1 MRNRRLILKNISK
14 KPWYNGAVIACI
26 GIILYCILMNLS
38 AVISA
43 LSTFVGYFKTIILGA
58 VFAYLLS
65 PLAIFF
71 STKVFRGK
79 MFDKTKWIF
88 SVLLAV
94 LVMLLALT
102 LLIGTLLPQLIDS
115 IVLLSANID
124 DYATSLMK
132 MIEESSIYNLI
143 DEESFMEFSQNSL
156 SSVTNFV
163 KENAGNI
170 VSFAASSGK
179 NIASI
184 VIAMILAI
192 YLLMDSRRVVNGIK
206 QLFSLLLP
214 ERGYQFFRDFV
225 VRCDDILISYVVQ
238 SLLDA
243 LIIGSANA
251 VFMTFAGM
259 PYVGLIS
266 VVVGV
271 TNLIPNFGPIVGGA
285 IGAFILILVKPMNA
299 LMFVIFC
306 LILQT
311 VDGYIL
317 KPRLF
322 SDSLGVS
329 GLLILS
335 STIVLGNM
343 FSVIGILLS
352 IPTAAVLSFVYHDY
366 LLPWLRKR
374 KQLTSDTG
382 AVQEETE

>member
-1 MRNRRLILKNISK
+1 
-14 KPWYNGAVIACI
+14 
-26 GIILYCILMNLS
+26 LS
-38 AVISA
+38 AVLSA
-43 LSTFVGYFKTIILGA
+43 FGTFVGYFRAVILGA

-79 MFDKTKWIF
+79 MFDKTRWALSVIF
-88 SVLLAV
+88 AV
-94 LVMLLALT
+94 AVMLLAMT

-124 DYATSLMK
+124 GYATSLMNL
-132 MIEESSIYNLI
+132 IENSSLYNLI
-143 DEESFMEFSQNSL
+143 DQESFMTFSQNSL
-156 SSVTNFV
+156 TSVTNFI

-170 VSFAASSGK
+170 VGFAASSGK
-179 NIASI
+179 NIAST

-192 YLLMDSRRVVNGIK
+192 YLLMDSKRVVNGVK
-206 QLFSLLLP
+206 QLFSLVLP
-214 ERGYQFFRDFV
+214 ETGYKLFRDFV
-225 VRCDDILISYVVQ
+225 VRCDNILINYIVQ

-251 VFMTFAGM
+251 VFMTVTGM

-271 TNLIPNFGPIVGGA
+271 TNLVPNFGPIVGGA
-285 IGAFILILVKPMNA
+285 IGAFILILIKPMSA
-299 LMFVIFC
+299 LGFVIFC
-306 LILQT
+306 LLLQT

-322 SDSLGVS
+322 SGSLGVS

-343 FSVIGILLS
+343 FSVLGILLS
-352 IPTAAVLSFVYHDY
+352 IPTAAVLSFLYHDY
-366 LLPWLRKR
+366 LLPWLKKR
-374 KQLTSDTG
+374 KESG
-382 AVQEETE
+382 AAAGTAGGDKE

>member
-1 MRNRRLILKNISK
+1 MKNISM

-26 GIILYCILMNLS
+26 GVILFCILTNLS
-38 AVISA
+38 AVLSA
-43 LSTFVGYFKTIILGA
+43 LGTFVGYFRAVILGA

-65 PLAIFF
+65 PLALFF
-71 STKVFRGK
+71 STKLFRGK
-79 MFDKTKWIF
+79 VFDRTRWVF
-88 SVLLAV
+88 SVILAV
-94 LVMLLALT
+94 AVMLLALT
-102 LLIGTLLPQLIDS
+102 LLIGTLLPQLIES
-115 IVLLSANID
+115 ILLFSANVD
-124 DYATSLMK
+124 GYATSLIK
-132 MIEESSIYNLI
+132 LIEASPLYNFI
-143 DEESFMEFSQNSL
+143 DQESFMTFSQNSL
-156 SSVTNFV
+156 TSITDFI

-170 VSFAASSGK
+170 VGFAASSGK

-192 YLLMDSRRVVNGIK
+192 YILMDSKRVVNGIK
-206 QLFSLLLP
+206 QLCSLLLP
-214 ERGYQFFRDFV
+214 EKGYKLFRDFV
-225 VRCDDILISYVVQ
+225 VRCDDILISYIVQ

-251 VFMTFAGM
+251 VFMTVAGM

-271 TNLIPNFGPIVGGA
+271 TNLVPNFGPIVGGA
-285 IGAFILILVKPMNA
+285 IGAFILILIKPMSA
-299 LMFVIFC
+299 LVFVIFC
-306 LILQT
+306 LLLQT

-322 SDSLGVS
+322 SGSLGVS

-343 FSVIGILLS
+343 FSVLGILLS

-366 LLPWLRKR
+366 LLPWLKKR
-374 KQLTSDTG
+374 KQKG
-382 AVQEETE
+382 ADPVTAGGDEE

>member
-1 MRNRRLILKNISK
+1 MRRPVLKNISM

-26 GIILYCILMNLS
+26 GVILFCILTTLS
-38 AVISA
+38 AVLSA
-43 LSTFVGYFKTIILGA
+43 LGTFVGYFRAVILGA

-65 PLAIFF
+65 PLALFF
-71 STKVFRGK
+71 STKLFRGK
-79 MFDKTKWIF
+79 VFDRTRWVF
-88 SVLLAV
+88 SVILAV
-94 LVMLLALT
+94 AVMLLALT
-102 LLIGTLLPQLIDS
+102 LLIGTLLPQLIES
-115 IVLLSANID
+115 ILLFSANVD
-124 DYATSLMK
+124 GYATSLIK
-132 MIEESSIYNLI
+132 LIEASPLYNFI
-143 DEESFMEFSQNSL
+143 DQESFMTFSQNSL
-156 SSVTNFV
+156 TSITDFI

-170 VSFAASSGK
+170 VGFAASSGK

-192 YLLMDSRRVVNGIK
+192 YILMDSKRVVNGIK
-206 QLFSLLLP
+206 QLCSLLLP
-214 ERGYQFFRDFV
+214 EKGYKLFRDFV
-225 VRCDDILISYVVQ
+225 VRCDDILISYIVQ

-251 VFMTFAGM
+251 VFMTVAGM

-271 TNLIPNFGPIVGGA
+271 TNLVPNFGPIVGGA
-285 IGAFILILVKPMNA
+285 IGAFILILIKPMSA
-299 LMFVIFC
+299 LVFVIFC
-306 LILQT
+306 LLLQT

-322 SDSLGVS
+322 SGSLGVS

-343 FSVIGILLS
+343 FSVLGILLS

-366 LLPWLRKR
+366 LLPWLKKR
-374 KQLTSDTG
+374 KQKG
-382 AVQEETE
+382 ADPVTAGGDEE

>member
-1 MRNRRLILKNISK
+1 
-14 KPWYNGAVIACI
+14 
-26 GIILYCILMNLS
+26 LS

-43 LSTFVGYFKTIILGA
+43 LGTFVGYFRAVILGA

-79 MFDKTKWIF
+79 VFDRTRWAL
-88 SVLLAV
+88 SVILAV
-94 LVMLLALT
+94 AVMLLAMT

-115 IVLLSANID
+115 IVLFSANID
-124 DYATSLMK
+124 GYATSLMYL
-132 MIEESSIYNLI
+132 IENSSLYNLI
-143 DEESFMEFSQNSL
+143 DQESFMTFSQNSL
-156 SSVTNFV
+156 TSVTNFI

-170 VSFAASSGK
+170 VGFAASSGK
-179 NIASI
+179 NIAST

-192 YLLMDSRRVVNGIK
+192 YLLMDSKRVVNGVK
-206 QLFSLLLP
+206 QLFSLVLP
-214 ERGYQFFRDFV
+214 ETGYKLFRDFV
-225 VRCDDILISYVVQ
+225 VRCDNILINYIVQ

-251 VFMTFAGM
+251 VFMTVTGM

-271 TNLIPNFGPIVGGA
+271 TNLVPNFGPIVGGA
-285 IGAFILILVKPMNA
+285 IGAFILILIKPMSA
-299 LMFVIFC
+299 LGFVIFC
-306 LILQT
+306 LLLQT

-322 SDSLGVS
+322 SGSLGVS

-343 FSVIGILLS
+343 FSVLGILLS
-352 IPTAAVLSFVYHDY
+352 IPTAAVLSFLYHDY
-366 LLPWLRKR
+366 LLPWLKKR
-374 KQLTSDTG
+374 IESG
-382 AVQEETE
+382 AAAGTAGGDKE

>member
-1 MRNRRLILKNISK
+1 
-14 KPWYNGAVIACI
+14 
-26 GIILYCILMNLS
+26 LS
-38 AVISA
+38 AVLSA
-43 LSTFVGYFKTIILGA
+43 LGTFVGYFRAVILGA

-79 MFDKTKWIF
+79 VFDKTRWALSVIF
-88 SVLLAV
+88 AV
-94 LVMLLALT
+94 AVMLLAMT

-115 IVLLSANID
+115 IVLFSANID
-124 DYATSLMK
+124 GYATSLMNL
-132 MIEESSIYNLI
+132 IENSSLYNLI
-143 DEESFMEFSQNSL
+143 DQESFMTFSQNSL
-156 SSVTNFV
+156 TSVTNFI

-170 VSFAASSGK
+170 VGFAASSGK
-179 NIASI
+179 NIAST

-192 YLLMDSRRVVNGIK
+192 YLLMDSKRVVNGVK
-206 QLFSLLLP
+206 QLFSLVLP
-214 ERGYQFFRDFV
+214 ETGYKLFRDFV
-225 VRCDDILISYVVQ
+225 VRCDNILINYIVQ

-251 VFMTFAGM
+251 VFMTVTGM

-271 TNLIPNFGPIVGGA
+271 TNLVPNFGPIVGGA
-285 IGAFILILVKPMNA
+285 IGAFILILIKPMSA
-299 LMFVIFC
+299 LGFVIFC
-306 LILQT
+306 LLLQT

-322 SDSLGVS
+322 SGSLGVS

-343 FSVIGILLS
+343 FSVLGILLS
-352 IPTAAVLSFVYHDY
+352 IPTAAVLSFLYHDY
-366 LLPWLRKR
+366 LLPWLKKR
-374 KQLTSDTG
+374 KQRAAAAGTAGGDN
-382 AVQEETE
+382 E

>member
-1 MRNRRLILKNISK
+1 MS
-14 KPWYNGAVIACI
+14 AV
-26 GIILYCILMNLS
+26 LS
-38 AVISA
+38 A
-43 LSTFVGYFKTIILGA
+43 LGTFVGYFRAVILGA

-79 MFDKTKWIF
+79 VFDKTRWAL
-88 SVLLAV
+88 SVILAV
-94 LVMLLALT
+94 AVMLLAMT

-115 IVLLSANID
+115 IVLFSANID
-124 DYATSLMK
+124 GYATSLMYL
-132 MIEESSIYNLI
+132 IENSSLYNLI
-143 DEESFMEFSQNSL
+143 DQESFMTFSQNSL
-156 SSVTNFV
+156 TSVTNFI

-170 VSFAASSGK
+170 VGFAASSGK
-179 NIASI
+179 NIAST

-192 YLLMDSRRVVNGIK
+192 YLLMDSKRVVNGVK
-206 QLFSLLLP
+206 QLFSLVLP
-214 ERGYQFFRDFV
+214 ETGYKIFRDFV
-225 VRCDDILISYVVQ
+225 VRCDNILINYIVQ

-251 VFMTFAGM
+251 VFMTVTGM

-271 TNLIPNFGPIVGGA
+271 TNLVPNFGPIVGGA
-285 IGAFILILVKPMNA
+285 IGAFILILIKPMSA
-299 LMFVIFC
+299 LGFVIFC
-306 LILQT
+306 LLLQT

-322 SDSLGVS
+322 SGSLGVS

-343 FSVIGILLS
+343 FSVLGILLS
-352 IPTAAVLSFVYHDY
+352 IPTAAVLSFLYHDY

-374 KQLTSDTG
+374 KQKG
-382 AVQEETE
+382 ADPVTAGGDEE

>member
-1 MRNRRLILKNISK
+1 MKNISK

-366 LLPWLRKR
+366 LLPWLRER

>member
-1 MRNRRLILKNISK
+1 
-14 KPWYNGAVIACI
+14 
-26 GIILYCILMNLS
+26 LS

-43 LSTFVGYFKTIILGA
+43 LGTFVGYFRAVILGA

-79 MFDKTKWIF
+79 VFDKTRWALSVIF
-88 SVLLAV
+88 AV
-94 LVMLLALT
+94 AVMLLAMT

-115 IVLLSANID
+115 IVLFSANID
-124 DYATSLMK
+124 GYATSLMNL
-132 MIEESSIYNLI
+132 IENSSLYNLI
-143 DEESFMEFSQNSL
+143 DQESFMTFSQNSL
-156 SSVTNFV
+156 TSVTNFI

-170 VSFAASSGK
+170 VGFAASSGK
-179 NIASI
+179 NIAST

-192 YLLMDSRRVVNGIK
+192 YLLMDSKRVVNGVK
-206 QLFSLLLP
+206 QLFSLVLP
-214 ERGYQFFRDFV
+214 ETGYKLFRDFV
-225 VRCDDILISYVVQ
+225 VRCDNILINYIVQ

-251 VFMTFAGM
+251 VFMTVTGM

-271 TNLIPNFGPIVGGA
+271 TNLVPNFGPIVGGA
-285 IGAFILILVKPMNA
+285 IGAFILILIKPMSA
-299 LMFVIFC
+299 LGFVIFC
-306 LILQT
+306 LLLQT

-322 SDSLGVS
+322 SGSLGVS

-343 FSVIGILLS
+343 FSVLGILLS
-352 IPTAAVLSFVYHDY
+352 IPTAAVLSFLYHDY
-366 LLPWLRKR
+366 LLPWLKKR
-374 KQLTSDTG
+374 KESG
-382 AVQEETE
+382 AAAGTAGGDKE

>member
-1 MRNRRLILKNISK
+1 MS
-14 KPWYNGAVIACI
+14 AV
-26 GIILYCILMNLS
+26 LS
-38 AVISA
+38 A
-43 LSTFVGYFKTIILGA
+43 LGTFVGYFRAVILGA

-79 MFDKTKWIF
+79 VFDKTRWAL
-88 SVLLAV
+88 SVILAV
-94 LVMLLALT
+94 AVMLLAMT

-115 IVLLSANID
+115 IVLFSANID
-124 DYATSLMK
+124 GYATSLMYL
-132 MIEESSIYNLI
+132 IENSSLYNLI
-143 DEESFMEFSQNSL
+143 DQESFMTFSQNSL
-156 SSVTNFV
+156 TSVTNFI

-170 VSFAASSGK
+170 VGFAASSGK
-179 NIASI
+179 NIAST

-192 YLLMDSRRVVNGIK
+192 YLLMDSKRVVNGVK
-206 QLFSLLLP
+206 QLFSLVLP
-214 ERGYQFFRDFV
+214 ETGYKIFRDFV
-225 VRCDDILISYVVQ
+225 VRCDNILINYIVQ
-238 SLLDA
+238 SLLDS

-251 VFMTFAGM
+251 VFMTVTGM

-271 TNLIPNFGPIVGGA
+271 TNLVPNFGPIVGGA
-285 IGAFILILVKPMNA
+285 IGAFILILIKPMSA
-299 LMFVIFC
+299 LVFVIFC
-306 LILQT
+306 LLLQT

-322 SDSLGVS
+322 SGSLGVS

-343 FSVIGILLS
+343 FSVLGILLS

-366 LLPWLRKR
+366 LLPWLKKR
-374 KQLTSDTG
+374 KQKG
-382 AVQEETE
+382 ADPVTAGGDEE

>member
-1 MRNRRLILKNISK
+1 MS
-14 KPWYNGAVIACI
+14 AV
-26 GIILYCILMNLS
+26 LS
-38 AVISA
+38 A
-43 LSTFVGYFKTIILGA
+43 LGTFVGYFRAVILGA

-79 MFDKTKWIF
+79 VFDKTRWAL
-88 SVLLAV
+88 SVILAV
-94 LVMLLALT
+94 AVMLLAMT

-115 IVLLSANID
+115 IVLFSANID
-124 DYATSLMK
+124 GYATSLMYL
-132 MIEESSIYNLI
+132 IENSSLYNLI
-143 DEESFMEFSQNSL
+143 DQESFMTFSQNSL
-156 SSVTNFV
+156 TSVTNFI

-170 VSFAASSGK
+170 VGFAASSGK
-179 NIASI
+179 NIAST

-192 YLLMDSRRVVNGIK
+192 YLLMDSKRVVNGVK
-206 QLFSLLLP
+206 QLFSLVLP
-214 ERGYQFFRDFV
+214 ETGYKIFRDFV
-225 VRCDDILISYVVQ
+225 VRCDNILINYIVQ

-251 VFMTFAGM
+251 VFMTVTGM

-271 TNLIPNFGPIVGGA
+271 TNLVPNFGPIVGGA
-285 IGAFILILVKPMNA
+285 IGAFILILIKPMSA
-299 LMFVIFC
+299 LGFVIFC
-306 LILQT
+306 LLLQT

-322 SDSLGVS
+322 SGSLGVS

-343 FSVIGILLS
+343 FSVLGILLS
-352 IPTAAVLSFVYHDY
+352 IPTAAVLSFLYHDY
-366 LLPWLRKR
+366 LLPWLKKR
-374 KQLTSDTG
+374 KQRAAAAGTAGGDN
-382 AVQEETE
+382 E

>member
-79 MFDKTKWIF
+79 MFDKSKWIL

-94 LVMLLALT
+94 VVMLLALI

-366 LLPWLRKR
+366 LLPWLRER

>member
-1 MRNRRLILKNISK
+1 MKNISK

-26 GIILYCILMNLS
+26 GVILYCILTNLPAVLS
-38 AVISA
+38 A
-43 LSTFVGYFKTIILGA
+43 LGTFVGYFRAVILGA

-71 STKVFRGK
+71 STKLFRGK
-79 MFDKTKWIF
+79 VFDRTRWVF
-88 SVLLAV
+88 SVILAV
-94 LVMLLALT
+94 AVMLLALT
-102 LLIGTLLPQLIDS
+102 LLIGTLLPQLIES
-115 IVLLSANID
+115 ILLFSANVD
-124 DYATSLMK
+124 GYATSLIQL
-132 MIEESSIYNLI
+132 IETSPLYNFI
-143 DEESFMEFSQNSL
+143 DQESFMAFSQNSL
-156 SSVTNFV
+156 TSVTDFI

-170 VSFAASSGK
+170 VGFAASSGK

-192 YLLMDSRRVVNGIK
+192 YILMDSKRVVNGIK
-206 QLFSLLLP
+206 KLCGLLLP
-214 ERGYQFFRDFV
+214 EKGYKFLRDFV
-225 VRCDDILISYVVQ
+225 VRCDDILISYIVQ

-251 VFMTFAGM
+251 VFMTVAGM

-271 TNLIPNFGPIVGGA
+271 TNLVPNFGPIVGGA
-285 IGAFILILVKPMNA
+285 IGAFILILIKPMSA
-299 LMFVIFC
+299 LVFVIFC
-306 LILQT
+306 LLLQT
-311 VDGYIL
+311 IDGYFL

-322 SDSLGVS
+322 SGSLGVS

-343 FSVIGILLS
+343 FSVLGILLS

-374 KQLTSDTG
+374 KQKEADPVTADG
-382 AVQEETE
+382 DKK

>member
-1 MRNRRLILKNISK
+1 
-14 KPWYNGAVIACI
+14 
-26 GIILYCILMNLS
+26 LS
-38 AVISA
+38 AVLSA
-43 LSTFVGYFKTIILGA
+43 FGTFVGYFRAVILGA

-79 MFDKTKWIF
+79 VFDKTRWALSVIF
-88 SVLLAV
+88 AV
-94 LVMLLALT
+94 AVMLLAMT

-115 IVLLSANID
+115 IVLFSANID
-124 DYATSLMK
+124 GYATSLMYL
-132 MIEESSIYNLI
+132 IENSSLYNLI
-143 DEESFMEFSQNSL
+143 DQESFMTFSQNSL
-156 SSVTNFV
+156 TSVTNFI

-170 VSFAASSGK
+170 VGFAASSGK
-179 NIASI
+179 NIAST

-192 YLLMDSRRVVNGIK
+192 YLLMDSKRVVNGVK
-206 QLFSLLLP
+206 QLFSLVLP
-214 ERGYQFFRDFV
+214 ETGYKLFRDFV
-225 VRCDDILISYVVQ
+225 VRCDNILINYIVQ

-251 VFMTFAGM
+251 VFMTVTGM

-271 TNLIPNFGPIVGGA
+271 TNLVPNFGPIVGGA
-285 IGAFILILVKPMNA
+285 IGAFILILIKPMSA
-299 LMFVIFC
+299 LGFVIFC
-306 LILQT
+306 LLLQT

-322 SDSLGVS
+322 SGSLGVS

-343 FSVIGILLS
+343 FSVLGILLS
-352 IPTAAVLSFVYHDY
+352 IPTAAVLSFLYHDY
-366 LLPWLRKR
+366 LLPWLKKR
-374 KQLTSDTG
+374 KESG
-382 AVQEETE
+382 AAAGTAGGDKE

>member
-1 MRNRRLILKNISK
+1 MKNISK
-14 KPWYNGAVIACI
+14 KPWFNGAVIACI
-26 GIILYCILMNLS
+26 GVILYCILNNLS
-38 AVISA
+38 AVLSA
-43 LSTFVGYFKTIILGA
+43 LGTFVGYFRAVILGA

-71 STKVFRGK
+71 SKKVFRGK
-79 MFDKTKWIF
+79 VFDKTRWALSVIF
-88 SVLLAV
+88 AV
-94 LVMLLALT
+94 VVMFLALT

-115 IVLLSANID
+115 IVLFSANVD
-124 DYATSLMK
+124 GYATSLMQL
-132 MIEESSIYNLI
+132 IENSSIYNLI
-143 DEESFMEFSQNSL
+143 DQESFMAFSQNSL
-156 SSVTNFV
+156 TSVTNFI

-170 VSFAASSGK
+170 VGFAASSGK

-192 YLLMDSRRVVNGIK
+192 YILMDSKRVVNGIK
-206 QLFSLLLP
+206 QLCSLLLP
-214 ERGYQFFRDFV
+214 EKGYKLFRDFV
-225 VRCDDILISYVVQ
+225 VRCDDILISYIVQ

-251 VFMTFAGM
+251 VFMTIAGM

-271 TNLIPNFGPIVGGA
+271 TNLVPNFGPIVGGA
-285 IGAFILILVKPMNA
+285 IGAFILILIKPMSA
-299 LMFVIFC
+299 LGFLIFC
-306 LILQT
+306 LLLQT

-322 SDSLGVS
+322 SGSLGVS

-343 FSVIGILLS
+343 FSVLGILLS
-352 IPTAAVLSFVYHDY
+352 IPTAAVMSFLYHDY
-366 LLPWLRKR
+366 LLPWLKKR
-374 KQLTSDTG
+374 KQRTAKSNI
-382 AVQEETE
+382 

>member
-1 MRNRRLILKNISK
+1 MKNISK

-26 GIILYCILMNLS
+26 GVILYCILTNLPAVLS
-38 AVISA
+38 A
-43 LSTFVGYFKTIILGA
+43 LGTFVGYFRAVILGA

-71 STKVFRGK
+71 STKLFRGK
-79 MFDKTKWIF
+79 VFDRTRWVF
-88 SVLLAV
+88 SVILAV
-94 LVMLLALT
+94 AVMLLALT
-102 LLIGTLLPQLIDS
+102 LLIGTLLPQLIES
-115 IVLLSANID
+115 ILLFSANVD
-124 DYATSLMK
+124 GYATSLIQL
-132 MIEESSIYNLI
+132 IETSPLYNFI
-143 DEESFMEFSQNSL
+143 DQESFMVFSQNSL
-156 SSVTNFV
+156 TSVTDFI

-170 VSFAASSGK
+170 VGFAASSGK

-192 YLLMDSRRVVNGIK
+192 YILMDSKRVVNGIK
-206 QLFSLLLP
+206 KLCSLLLP
-214 ERGYQFFRDFV
+214 EKGYKFLRDFV
-225 VRCDDILISYVVQ
+225 VRCDDILISYIVQ

-251 VFMTFAGM
+251 VFMTVAGM

-271 TNLIPNFGPIVGGA
+271 TNLVPNFGPIVGGA
-285 IGAFILILVKPMNA
+285 IGAFILILIQPMSA
-299 LMFVIFC
+299 LVFVIFC
-306 LILQT
+306 LLLQT
-311 VDGYIL
+311 IDGYFL

-322 SDSLGVS
+322 SGSLGVS

-343 FSVIGILLS
+343 FSVLGILLS

-374 KQLTSDTG
+374 KQKEADPVTADG
-382 AVQEETE
+382 DKE

>member
-1 MRNRRLILKNISK
+1 
-14 KPWYNGAVIACI
+14 
-26 GIILYCILMNLS
+26 LS
-38 AVISA
+38 AVLSA
-43 LSTFVGYFKTIILGA
+43 FGTFVGYFRAVILGA

-79 MFDKTKWIF
+79 VFDKTRWALSVIF
-88 SVLLAV
+88 AV
-94 LVMLLALT
+94 AVMLLAMT

-115 IVLLSANID
+115 IVLFSANID
-124 DYATSLMK
+124 GYATSLMYL
-132 MIEESSIYNLI
+132 IENSSLYNLI
-143 DEESFMEFSQNSL
+143 DQESFMTFSQNSL
-156 SSVTNFV
+156 TSVTNFI

-170 VSFAASSGK
+170 VGFAASSGK
-179 NIASI
+179 NIAST

-192 YLLMDSRRVVNGIK
+192 YLLMDSKRVVNGVK
-206 QLFSLLLP
+206 QLFSLVLP
-214 ERGYQFFRDFV
+214 ETGYKLFRDFV
-225 VRCDDILISYVVQ
+225 VRCDNILINYIVQ

-251 VFMTFAGM
+251 VFMTVTGM

-271 TNLIPNFGPIVGGA
+271 TNLVPNFGPIIGGA
-285 IGAFILILVKPMNA
+285 IGAFILILIKPMSA
-299 LMFVIFC
+299 LGFVIFC
-306 LILQT
+306 LLLQT

-322 SDSLGVS
+322 SGSLGVS

-343 FSVIGILLS
+343 FSVLGILLS
-352 IPTAAVLSFVYHDY
+352 IPTAAVLSFLYHDY
-366 LLPWLRKR
+366 LLPWLKKR
-374 KQLTSDTG
+374 KESG
-382 AVQEETE
+382 AAAGTAGGDKE

>member
-1 MRNRRLILKNISK
+1 M

-26 GIILYCILMNLS
+26 GVILFCILTNLS
-38 AVISA
+38 AVLSA
-43 LSTFVGYFKTIILGA
+43 LGTFVGYFRAVILGA

-65 PLAIFF
+65 PLALFF
-71 STKVFRGK
+71 STKLFRGK
-79 MFDKTKWIF
+79 VFDRTRWVF
-88 SVLLAV
+88 SVILAV
-94 LVMLLALT
+94 AVMLLALT
-102 LLIGTLLPQLIDS
+102 LLIGTLLPQLIES
-115 IVLLSANID
+115 ILLFSANVD
-124 DYATSLMK
+124 GYATSLIK
-132 MIEESSIYNLI
+132 LIEASPLYNFI
-143 DEESFMEFSQNSL
+143 DQESFMTFSQNSL
-156 SSVTNFV
+156 TSITDFI

-170 VSFAASSGK
+170 VGFAASSGK

-192 YLLMDSRRVVNGIK
+192 YILMDSKRVVNGIK
-206 QLFSLLLP
+206 QLCSLLLP
-214 ERGYQFFRDFV
+214 EKGYKLFRDFV
-225 VRCDDILISYVVQ
+225 VRCDDILISYIVQ

-251 VFMTFAGM
+251 VFMTVARM

-271 TNLIPNFGPIVGGA
+271 TNLVPNFGPIVGGA
-285 IGAFILILVKPMNA
+285 IGAFILILIKPMSA
-299 LMFVIFC
+299 LVFVIFC
-306 LILQT
+306 LLLQT

-322 SDSLGVS
+322 SGSLGVS

-343 FSVIGILLS
+343 FSVLGILLS

-366 LLPWLRKR
+366 LLPWLKKR
-374 KQLTSDTG
+374 KQKG
-382 AVQEETE
+382 ADPVTAGGDEE

>member
-1 MRNRRLILKNISK
+1 
-14 KPWYNGAVIACI
+14 
-26 GIILYCILMNLS
+26 LS
-38 AVISA
+38 AVLSA
-43 LSTFVGYFKTIILGA
+43 FGTFVGYFRAVILGA

-79 MFDKTKWIF
+79 VFDKTRWALSVIF
-88 SVLLAV
+88 AV
-94 LVMLLALT
+94 AVMLLAMT

-115 IVLLSANID
+115 IVLFSANID
-124 DYATSLMK
+124 GYATSLMNL
-132 MIEESSIYNLI
+132 IENSSLYNLI
-143 DEESFMEFSQNSL
+143 DQESFMTFSQNSL
-156 SSVTNFV
+156 TSVTNFI

-170 VSFAASSGK
+170 VGFAASSGK
-179 NIASI
+179 NIAST

-192 YLLMDSRRVVNGIK
+192 YLLMDSKRVVNGVK
-206 QLFSLLLP
+206 QLFSLVLP
-214 ERGYQFFRDFV
+214 ETGYKLFRDFV
-225 VRCDDILISYVVQ
+225 VRCDNILINYIVQ

-251 VFMTFAGM
+251 VFMTVTGM

-271 TNLIPNFGPIVGGA
+271 TNLVPNFGPIVGGA
-285 IGAFILILVKPMNA
+285 IGAFILILIKPMSA
-299 LMFVIFC
+299 LGFVIFC
-306 LILQT
+306 LLLQT

-322 SDSLGVS
+322 SGSLGVS

-343 FSVIGILLS
+343 FSVLGILLS
-352 IPTAAVLSFVYHDY
+352 IPTAAVLSFLYHDY
-366 LLPWLRKR
+366 LLPWLKKR
-374 KQLTSDTG
+374 KESG
-382 AVQEETE
+382 AAAGTAGGDKE

>member
-1 MRNRRLILKNISK
+1 M

-26 GIILYCILMNLS
+26 GVILFCILTNLS
-38 AVISA
+38 AVLSA
-43 LSTFVGYFKTIILGA
+43 LGTFVGYFRAVILGT

-65 PLAIFF
+65 PLALFF
-71 STKVFRGK
+71 STKLFRGK
-79 MFDKTKWIF
+79 VFDRTRWVF
-88 SVLLAV
+88 SVILAV
-94 LVMLLALT
+94 AVMLLALT
-102 LLIGTLLPQLIDS
+102 LLIGTLLPQLIES
-115 IVLLSANID
+115 ILLFSANVD
-124 DYATSLMK
+124 GYATSLIK
-132 MIEESSIYNLI
+132 LIEASPLYNFI
-143 DEESFMEFSQNSL
+143 DQESFMTFSQNSL
-156 SSVTNFV
+156 TSITDFI

-170 VSFAASSGK
+170 VGFAASSGK

-192 YLLMDSRRVVNGIK
+192 YILMDSKRVVNGIK
-206 QLFSLLLP
+206 QLCSLLLP
-214 ERGYQFFRDFV
+214 EKGYKLFRDFV
-225 VRCDDILISYVVQ
+225 VRCDDILISYIVQ

-251 VFMTFAGM
+251 VFMTVAGM

-271 TNLIPNFGPIVGGA
+271 TNLVPNFGPIVGGA
-285 IGAFILILVKPMNA
+285 IGAFILILIKPMSA
-299 LMFVIFC
+299 LVFVIFC
-306 LILQT
+306 LLLQT

-322 SDSLGVS
+322 SGSLGVS

-343 FSVIGILLS
+343 FSVLGILLS

-366 LLPWLRKR
+366 LLPWLKKR
-374 KQLTSDTG
+374 KQKG
-382 AVQEETE
+382 ADPVTAGGDEE

>member
-1 MRNRRLILKNISK
+1 MS
-14 KPWYNGAVIACI
+14 AV
-26 GIILYCILMNLS
+26 LS
-38 AVISA
+38 A
-43 LSTFVGYFKTIILGA
+43 LGTFVGYFRAVILGA

-79 MFDKTKWIF
+79 VFDKTRWAL
-88 SVLLAV
+88 SVILAV
-94 LVMLLALT
+94 AVMLLAMT

-115 IVLLSANID
+115 IVLFSANID
-124 DYATSLMK
+124 GYATSLMYL
-132 MIEESSIYNLI
+132 IENSSLYNLI
-143 DEESFMEFSQNSL
+143 DQESFMTFSQNSL
-156 SSVTNFV
+156 TSVTNFI

-170 VSFAASSGK
+170 VGFAASSGK
-179 NIASI
+179 NIAST

-192 YLLMDSRRVVNGIK
+192 YLLMDSKRVVNGVK
-206 QLFSLLLP
+206 QLFSLVLP
-214 ERGYQFFRDFV
+214 ETGYKIFRDFI
-225 VRCDDILISYVVQ
+225 VRCDNILINYIVQ

-251 VFMTFAGM
+251 VFMTIAGM

-271 TNLIPNFGPIVGGA
+271 TNLVPNFGPIVGGA
-285 IGAFILILVKPMNA
+285 IGAFILILIKPMSA
-299 LMFVIFC
+299 LGFVIFC
-306 LILQT
+306 LLLQT

-322 SDSLGVS
+322 SGSLGVS

-343 FSVIGILLS
+343 FSVLGILLS
-352 IPTAAVLSFVYHDY
+352 IPTAAVLSFLYHDY
-366 LLPWLRKR
+366 LLPWLKKR
-374 KQLTSDTG
+374 KQRAAAAGTAGGDN
-382 AVQEETE
+382 E

>member
-1 MRNRRLILKNISK
+1 MILKNISK

-102 LLIGTLLPQLIDS
+102 LLVGTLLPQLIDS
-115 IVLLSANID
+115 IVLFSANVD
-124 DYATSLMK
+124 GYATSLMNL
-132 MIEESSIYNLI
+132 IENSSLYNLI
-143 DEESFMEFSQNSL
+143 DQESFMTFSQNSL
-156 SSVTNFV
+156 TSVTNFI

-170 VSFAASSGK
+170 VGFAASSGK

-366 LLPWLRKR
+366 LLPWLRER

>member
-1 MRNRRLILKNISK
+1 MKNISK

-102 LLIGTLLPQLIDS
+102 LLVGTLLPQLIDS

-192 YLLMDSRRVVNGIK
+192 YLLMDSRRVVNGTK

>member
-1 MRNRRLILKNISK
+1 
-14 KPWYNGAVIACI
+14 
-26 GIILYCILMNLS
+26 LS
-38 AVISA
+38 AVLSA
-43 LSTFVGYFKTIILGA
+43 FGTFVGYFRAVILGA

-79 MFDKTKWIF
+79 VFDRTRWALSVIF
-88 SVLLAV
+88 AV
-94 LVMLLALT
+94 AVMLLAMT

-115 IVLLSANID
+115 IVLFSANID
-124 DYATSLMK
+124 GYATSLMYL
-132 MIEESSIYNLI
+132 IENSSLYNLI
-143 DEESFMEFSQNSL
+143 DQESFMTFSQNSL
-156 SSVTNFV
+156 TSVTNFI

-170 VSFAASSGK
+170 VGFAASSGK
-179 NIASI
+179 NIAST

-192 YLLMDSRRVVNGIK
+192 YLLMDSKRVVNGVK
-206 QLFSLLLP
+206 QLFSLVLP
-214 ERGYQFFRDFV
+214 ETGYKIFRDFV
-225 VRCDDILISYVVQ
+225 VRCDNILINYIVQ

-251 VFMTFAGM
+251 VFMTVTGM

-271 TNLIPNFGPIVGGA
+271 TNLVPNFGPIVGGA
-285 IGAFILILVKPMNA
+285 IGAFILILIKPMSA
-299 LMFVIFC
+299 LGFVIFC
-306 LILQT
+306 LLLQT

-322 SDSLGVS
+322 SGSLGVS

-343 FSVIGILLS
+343 FSVLGILLS
-352 IPTAAVLSFVYHDY
+352 IPTAAVLSFLYHDY
-366 LLPWLRKR
+366 LLPWLKKR
-374 KQLTSDTG
+374 KESG
-382 AVQEETE
+382 AAAGTAGGDKE